1 MTTDIT
7 TKGRKPSRAIPG
19 GVWALGFVSLFM
31 DVSSEMIHGLLPVYM
46 VTVLGAS
53 ALSVGVIEGIAEAT
67 AAITKVFSGAI
78 SDWFGRRKLLVL
90 AGYGMA
96 ALTKPVF
103 PLAPTIDW
111 LVAARFIDRVGKGI
125 RGAPRDALIADI
137 TAPEIRGASFGLR
150 QSLDTVGAF
159 LGPALALVL
168 MWWTSDQFATVFWIA
183 VIPAFVSVGIVLMFV
198 KEPSQVTAS
207 KSVRIPL
214 RKQDLLRLPTAYW
227 LVTLVAA
234 IFTLARFSEAFLLLD
249 TGRLGLPVML
259 APLVLIGMNLVYA
272 LSAYPVGILADRFDR
287 VTLLLIG
294 IGLLIAADLVLAFVP
309 GFIGLGLGVLLW
321 GLHMGSTQGVFAALV
336 ADTAPADLR
345 GTAFGAFNLVS
356 GVALLLASVVAGAL
370 WEAAGPAITF
380 AAGAAFA
387 ALAGAALL
395 VVKAPMM
402 QKS

>member
-1 MTTDIT
+1 MADIT
-7 TKGRKPSRAIPG
+7 MKGRKPRHAIPA

-31 DVSSEMIHGLLPVYM
+31 DVSSEMIHALLPVYM

-53 ALSVGVIEGIAEAT
+53 ALSVGIIEGIAEAT

-103 PLAPTIDW
+103 PLAPSIDW
-111 LVAARFIDRVGKGI
+111 LVAARFVDRVGKGI

-137 TAPEIRGASFGLR
+137 TAPDIRGASFGLR

-159 LGPALALVL
+159 LGPAFALVL
-168 MWWTSDQFATVFWIA
+168 MWWTADRFDIVFWIA
-183 VIPAFVSVGIVLMFV
+183 VIPAFVSVGIVLFLV
-198 KEPSQVTAS
+198 REPPKVAASNTA
-207 KSVRIPL
+207 RIPL
-214 RKQDLLRLPTAYW
+214 RRQDLLRLPPAYW
-227 LVTLVAA
+227 LVTAVAA

-249 TGRLGLPVML
+249 AGRLGLPVMWM
-259 APLVLIGMNLVYA
+259 PLVLIGMNLVYA
-272 LSAYPVGILADRFDR
+272 LSAYPIGILADRFDR

-294 IGLLIAADLVLAFVP
+294 IGLLIAADLALAFLSGFP
-309 GFIGLGLGVLLW
+309 GLALGVLLW

-336 ADTAPADLR
+336 ADAAPADLR

-370 WEAAGPAITF
+370 WEGVGPAVTF
-380 AAGAAFA
+380 VAGAAFA
-387 ALAGAALL
+387 ALAGVALL
-395 VVKAPMM
+395 IVKAPIT